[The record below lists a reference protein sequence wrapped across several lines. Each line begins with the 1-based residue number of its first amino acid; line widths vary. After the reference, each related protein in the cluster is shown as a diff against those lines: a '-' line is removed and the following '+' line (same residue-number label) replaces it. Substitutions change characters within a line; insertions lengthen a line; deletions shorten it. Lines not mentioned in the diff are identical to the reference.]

1 MNNAIVIGSGIA
13 GIAVS
18 IRLAK
23 LGFKVKVFEANSFP
37 GGKLSNFKLGK
48 YRFDFGPSLFT
59 MPELVEDLFN
69 ICDEDTSMFFQYK
82 RKEISCNYFWED
94 GVRIKSFFDKKKFT
108 NEISSNLNV
117 DKKIILKYMN
127 KSKIKYDLTE
137 SIFLKKSLHD
147 YKNLFN
153 KKTFKAILNIKKLD
167 LNKTLHQVNQN
178 QLKEKHLVQLFD
190 RYATYNGSNP
200 YKTSGI
206 MSLIQHLENN
216 IGTFIPNKG
225 MVEITN
231 SLFKLAK
238 RQGVEFLFNSRINKI
253 VTKNNKVLGVNS
265 NTKFYQS
272 EILVSNSDVYYTYKK
287 LLGDINKASK
297 LSKIERSS
305 SAVIFY
311 WGISRKFEMLDL
323 HNIFFSNDYKSEF
336 EHIFE
341 KKSVFEDPTVY
352 INITSKDVTTDAP
365 KNSENWFVMINVPSD
380 CGQDWEKLVKELKT
394 NAICKINNILKCE
407 IRDYIEEEK
416 VVTPKIIDKQTES
429 FMGALYGTSSN
440 DIKSSFVRH
449 PNFSKTYD
457 NLFFCGGT
465 VHPGGGIPLCLN
477 SAKIVSDLVSK
488 NLS

>member
-59 MPELVEDLFN
+59 MPELVEDLFD
-69 ICDEDTSMFFQYK
+69 ICDEDTSRFFQYK
-82 RKEISCNYFWED
+82 RKEVSCNYFWED
-94 GVRIKSFFDKKKFT
+94 GVTIKSFFDKEKFT

-117 DKKIILKYMN
+117 DKEIILKYMN
-127 KSKIKYDLTE
+127 ESKIKYDLTE

-153 KKTFKAILNIKKLD
+153 KETFKAILNVKKLD

-178 QLKEKHLVQLFD
+178 QLKEKHLVQMFD

-216 IGTFIPNKG
+216 IGTFVPNKG

-238 RQGVEFLFNSRINKI
+238 RQGVEFLFNSRIDKI
-253 VTKNNKVLGVNS
+253 VTKKNKVQGVNS
-265 NTKFYQS
+265 NGKFYESQ
-272 EILVSNSDVYYTYKK
+272 ILVSNSDVYYTYKK
-287 LLGDINKASK
+287 LLGDKNKSSK

-311 WGISRKFEMLDL
+311 WGISRKFKMLDL
-323 HNIFFSNDYKSEF
+323 HNIFFSNDYKKEF
-336 EHIFE
+336 EHIFN
-341 KKSVFEDPTVY
+341 KKSVFNDPTVY
-352 INITSKDVTTDAP
+352 INITSKDVMSDAP

-380 CGQDWEKLVKELKT
+380 SGQDWDKIVKKLRDDT
-394 NAICKINNILKCE
+394 IRKINVILKCS
-407 IRDYIEEEK
+407 ITDYIEEERI
-416 VVTPKIIDKQTES
+416 VTPKIIDKKTES
-429 FMGALYGTSSN
+429 FMGALYGNSSN
-440 DIKSSFVRH
+440 SLKSSFVRH
-449 PNFSKTYD
+449 PNFSKKYD

-477 SAKIVSDLVSK
+477 SASIVSDLVSK
-488 NLS
+488 KF

>member
-59 MPELVEDLFN
+59 MPELVEDLFD
-69 ICDEDTSMFFQYK
+69 ICDEDTSRFFQYK
-82 RKEISCNYFWED
+82 RKEVSCNYFWED
-94 GVRIKSFFDKKKFT
+94 GVTIKSFFDKK
-108 NEISSNLNV
+108 
-117 DKKIILKYMN
+117 IILKYLN

-147 YKNLFN
+147 FKNLFN
-153 KKTFKAILNIKKLD
+153 KKTFKALFNIKKLD

-178 QLKEKHLVQLFD
+178 QLKEKHLVQMFD

-231 SLFKLAK
+231 SLLKLAK

-253 VTKNNKVLGVNS
+253 VTEKNKVLGVNS
-265 NTKFYQS
+265 NGKFYES
-272 EILVSNSDVYYTYKK
+272 GILVSNSDVYYTYKK
-287 LLGDINKASK
+287 LLGDSNKALK

-352 INITSKDVTTDAP
+352 INITSKDVISDAP

-380 CGQDWEKLVKELKT
+380 CGQDWGKIIKELRT
-394 NAICKINNILKCE
+394 YTICKINKILKCE

-429 FMGALYGTSSN
+429 FMGSLYGTSSN
-440 DIKSSFVRH
+440 DLKSSFVRH

-488 NLS
+488 NFK

>member
-1 MNNAIVIGSGIA
+1 MDNVIVIGSGVA

-48 YRFDFGPSLFT
+48 YRFDYGPSLFT
-59 MPELVEDLFN
+59 MPELVKDLFS
-69 ICDEDTSMFFQYK
+69 ICDEDISKFFQYK
-82 RKEISCNYFWED
+82 RKEVSCNYFWED
-94 GVRIKSFFDKKKFT
+94 GVTIKSFFDKKKFT

-117 DKKIILKYMN
+117 DEKTILKYMN

-147 YKNLFN
+147 YRNLFN
-153 KKTFKAILNIKKLD
+153 KQTFKAILNIKKLD
-167 LNKTLHQVNQN
+167 LNKTLHQVNQY
-178 QLKEKHLVQLFD
+178 QLKEKHLVQMFD

-216 IGTFIPNKG
+216 IGTFIPKKG

-253 VTKNNKVLGVNS
+253 VTKDNKVQGVNS
-265 NTKFYQS
+265 NGKFYES
-272 EILVSNSDVYYTYKK
+272 NILVSNSDVYYTYKK
-287 LLGDINKASK
+287 LLGDKKLASK

-311 WGISRKFEMLDL
+311 WGISSKFKMLDL
-323 HNIFFSNDYKSEF
+323 HNILFSNDYKKEF
-336 EHIFE
+336 ENIFG
-341 KKSVFEDPTVY
+341 KKSVSEDPTVY
-352 INITSKDVTTDAP
+352 INITSKDVKSDAP
-365 KNSENWFVMINVPSD
+365 KNSENWFVMVNVPSD
-380 CGQDWEKLVKELKT
+380 SGQDWEKIVKKLR
-394 NAICKINNILKCE
+394 NNIIYKINKILKCE

-429 FMGALYGTSSN
+429 FMGALYGNSSN
-440 DIKSSFVRH
+440 DLKSSFVRH

-488 NLS
+488 NLT